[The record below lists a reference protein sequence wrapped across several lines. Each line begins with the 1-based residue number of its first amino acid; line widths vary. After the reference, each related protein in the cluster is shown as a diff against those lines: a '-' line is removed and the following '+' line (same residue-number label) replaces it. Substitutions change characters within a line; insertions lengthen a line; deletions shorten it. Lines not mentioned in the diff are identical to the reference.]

1 MTGNRTDNR
10 QVEDIW
16 AVSKAGNT
24 RTQERNTTED
34 DKDGPHA
41 QNLNGTSHFYGLRNR
56 SSTNSIV
63 LQANALDQLKL
74 ISQPQGV
81 NLNDKTL
88 RGYYYDST
96 AGQET
101 TVYVIDS
108 GVEQSH
114 SVRFLVL
121 GLHFSRVSFT
131 TPAFKP

>member
-1 MTGNRTDNR
+1 MIGTRIDKR
-10 QVEDIW
+10 QIEDIW
-16 AVSKAGNT
+16 AVSKAGNIQ
-24 RTQERNTTED
+24 TQERNTPED
-34 DKDGPHA
+34 DKDGLRA
-41 QNLNGTSHFYGLRNR
+41 QNLNGTSHFYGLGNR

-114 SVRFLVL
+114 SVGFL
-121 GLHFSRVSFT
+121 GLGLYFSPVSFT
-131 TPAFKP
+131 IPAFTP